1 MKIKKI
7 IIVFALT
14 ISILFYAFWVQS
26 NKQEAE
32 SAIPLAVWV
41 ALNVIPALV
50 VGAVIWFTDDDG
62 SSKPKEIASINS
74 QTGEIQIQD
83 VTDSVNPSTW
93 WEPPVLSEF
102 RTWTEGAV
110 TMYPVTQW
118 MIDKLEAEGI
128 QWGWSWITVS
138 NMFGQGMTQS
148 IANSCIGSSD
158 CFVVY
163 RVKAS
168 SQYPGSADTMQY
180 RRVNT
185 PCNGQDFLEMM
196 NADEFTN
203 EDVVGGLGK
212 KYSGNI
218 GFDNTGAPLDIDV
231 EMYEFE
237 EDVPLLPNCFDGIQ
251 NQDET
256 GIDCGGVCEFNF
268 GLVCPPAETC
278 FDGIMNQDETGIDY
292 GGVCGTG
299 TPVSQPPANF
309 TDNNQDGID
318 DISGLDSTG
327 SIPVGSV
334 SGSIGTADSS
344 TYDASLPGD
353 VSEVGE
359 TDWTGLITGYLASN
373 PLVLLAT
380 GSQINV
386 TGATCSLPMTLFGK
400 SMTIDF
406 CSLDWM
412 VDLFGSFVL
421 GLMAIRA
428 VFIAMGV

>member
-7 IIVFALT
+7 LLIICLT
-14 ISILFYAFWVQS
+14 LSLTFVSLNYQQKKA
-26 NKQEAE
+26 EAI
-32 SAIPLAVWV
+32 APWV
-41 ALNVIPALV
+41 AYVAINAAISLA
-50 VGAVIWFTDDDG
+50 VGAVMYYFDSAGNGQMQTITAVDTNTGQVDFDVKGSGSYVYPIWT
-62 SSKPKEIASINS
+62 S
-74 QTGEIQIQD
+74 T
-83 VTDSVNPSTW
+83 VN
-93 WEPPVLSEF
+93 
-102 RTWTEGAV
+102 GKKI
-110 TMYPVTQW
+110 YPVDGATFTALDAAWTWNAQ
-118 MIDKLEAEGI
+118 
-128 QWGWSWITVS
+128 T
-138 NMFGQGMTQS
+138 FGMTQEWCD
-148 IANSCIGSSD
+148 IQLNQPGVE
-158 CFVVY
+158 FGY
-163 RVKAS
+163 YAS
-168 SQYPGSADTMQY
+168 TAAYHFAKYTGGDLIVDGVQQSTFQSVP
-180 RRVNT
+180 V
-185 PCNGQDFLEMM
+185 P
-196 NADEFTN
+196 
-203 EDVVGGLGK
+203 GGLGNSF
-212 KYSGNI
+212 SG
-218 GFDNTGAPLDIDV
+218 TIDDFPV
-231 EMYEFE
+231 EFYEFL
-237 EDVPLLPNCFDGIQ
+237 EDVPPAPDCFDGIQ

-256 GIDCGGVCEFNF
+256 GIDCGGVCELNF

-292 GGVCGTG
+292 GGVCGTE
-299 TPVSQPPANF
+299 TPVSQPPGNF
-309 TDNNQDGID
+309 TDANQDGID
-318 DISGLDSTG
+318 DISGLDNTG

-428 VFIAMGV
+428 VFIAMGI